1 MSTEKYNGSDD
12 HTEKGLTLIQRPPS
26 RIANAAPAYVSSFSL
41 LTWHT
46 FIKFLL
52 VGYSLSHLPHFYY
65 PCTTSMHVGFIRQM
79 SSLVWLY
86 SLVVSCNSLQ
96 ECGSSQGAT
105 YLELQVNWKTSGF
118 IFFRLYLLFLKKGVQ
133 CHLSI
138 LNNFFCKK
146 RVTVSDSLN
155 LSFRFFRL
163 FLDVLFR
170 HPHPRDRSLS
180 CILWPTRTLKRYWII
195 PHSLVHVYCNAR
207 VRIFFLLFFDDFRD
221 ISLIVIALLR
231 SHSPPIPN

>member
-1 MSTEKYNGSDD
+1 MDLGHLSFSSSSLILPLANNFCEPSLNISSYYHVHWK
-12 HTEKGLTLIQRPPS
+12 IQRKWWPHGE
-26 RIANAAPAYVSSFSL
+26 RINADSETSIKNSECRSCVCLFIFSL

-118 IFFRLYLLFLKKGVQ
+118 IFFCLYFLFLKKG
-133 CHLSI
+133 I
-138 LNNFFCKK
+138 LM
-146 RVTVSDSLN
+146 
-155 LSFRFFRL
+155 
-163 FLDVLFR
+163 
-170 HPHPRDRSLS
+170 PP
-180 CILWPTRTLKRYWII
+180 
-195 PHSLVHVYCNAR
+195 VHFKQ
-207 VRIFFLLFFDDFRD
+207 FFL
-221 ISLIVIALLR
+221 
-231 SHSPPIPN
+231 